1 MSHVVAL
8 TAENFKR
15 LKAVHIE
22 PDGNLVVVA
31 GRNAQGKSSVLDA
44 IWAALA
50 GAAGAKNLDRP
61 VRDGEESAQVTVEL
75 DDIVVTRRWKAA
87 TGASTLTVTGKDGH
101 KFSKPQA
108 MLDDLIGRLSF
119 DPLAFAQMKASEQRA
134 ALLAIADLPFDP
146 AALEAERKEAYDAR
160 TGYNRDVKA
169 AQARLDG
176 IVPPEPTTPDAPVDV
191 AALSREWREADAV
204 RREINE
210 LRSKVTDLD
219 VEISRLQE
227 ERSLTIQKGHA
238 LVAKQREMRDADDIN
253 REIEWADEINRAV
266 TNKQRYVAA
275 TIDLDNAQE
284 LAAAAN
290 AEIARIDQRK
300 ADGLAAAK
308 MPVAGLGFDEEG
320 VTFNGVP
327 FSQASA
333 AERLKVSVAM
343 AMAMNPSV
351 RVICI
356 RDASLLDSANMAAL
370 AAFAERSGY
379 QLWVERVDT
388 ADGVGVII
396 EDGEV
401 QA

>member
-1 MSHVVAL
+1 MTKIVSL
-8 TAENFKR
+8 TAESFKR

-22 PDGNLVVVA
+22 PDGNLVVIA

-50 GAAGAKNLDRP
+50 GAAGAKSLDRP
-61 VRDGEESAQVTVEL
+61 IRDGEESATVTVEL
-75 DDIVVTRRWKAA
+75 DEIVVTRRWTAKG
-87 TGASTLTVTGKDGH
+87 TSLTVTGKDGH
-101 KFSKPQA
+101 KYSKPQA

-119 DPLAFAQMKASEQRA
+119 DPLAFAQMKPADQRA
-134 ALLAIADLPFDP
+134 ALLSIVDLPFDP
-146 AALEAERKEAYDAR
+146 DALEADRKEAYDAR
-160 TGYNRDVKA
+160 TQHNREVKA

-176 IVPPEPTTPDAPVDV
+176 VVPPGPTTPDAPVDI
-191 AALSREWREADAV
+191 AALAQEFREAESAYHEVDALRGDV
-204 RREINE
+204 ATIDAEIE
-210 LRSKVTDLD
+210 
-219 VEISRLQE
+219 RLQE
-227 ERSLTIQKGHA
+227 QRSLLIQKGHA
-238 LVAKQREMRDADDIN
+238 AVAKQKTMRDPGVIN
-253 REIEWADEINRAV
+253 AELERASEINAAV
-266 TNKQRYVAA
+266 ARKQQHAA
-275 TIDLDNAQE
+275 LAADLDAARE
-284 LAAAAN
+284 AAAAAD
-290 AEIARIDQRK
+290 AEIARIDRRK
-300 ADGLAAAK
+300 AEGLAAAK
-308 MPVAGLGFDEEG
+308 MPVAGLGFDDEG

-356 RDASLLDSANMAAL
+356 RDASLLDAQNMSAL

-388 ADGVGVII
+388 ADGVGIVI

-401 QA
+401 SA